1 MRERQNEN
9 SPEKKDSVRAVER
22 MVDILQVFS
31 FKQNELSLAQI
42 CVQSG
47 LPKTTTYRILTT
59 LEKRNIVVQ
68 DPHTG
73 KYRLGYEMI
82 KLGTIARAGNSLQR
96 AAHEDME
103 RLSLETQQTCNLY
116 IREGFER
123 RCVDQVEGTQY
134 VKRFSY
140 LGARHPL
147 YCGAGKLLLAYADA
161 EVQEQYFATVK
172 FEKYTD
178 QTVID
183 PEQLKA
189 ELRQILRDGYSVTKG
204 ERDPMTAMVSVPLYD
219 YTQKVVASITISGP
233 IYLFTDENV
242 ELYRSK
248 LLQAAKNISQKLGY
262 SFCRT
267 AE

>member
-1 MRERQNEN
+1 MRERRSEN
-9 SPEKKDSVRAVER
+9 SSGKKDSVRAVER

-31 FKQNELSLAQI
+31 FEQNELSLARI
-42 CVQSG
+42 CEQSG

-59 LEKRNIVVQ
+59 LEKRNIVVL
-68 DPHTG
+68 DSRTG
-73 KYRLGYEMI
+73 KYRLGYEII
-82 KLGTIARAGNSLQR
+82 KMGSIARAGNSLQR

-123 RCVDQVEGTQY
+123 LCVDQVEGTQY

-147 YCGAGKLLLAYADA
+147 YCGAGKLLLAYA
-161 EVQEQYFATVK
+161 
-172 FEKYTD
+172 
-178 QTVID
+178 
-183 PEQLKA
+183 EQLKA

-233 IYLFTDENV
+233 VYLFTDENV
-242 ELYRSK
+242 KLYRSK
-248 LLQAAKNISQKLGY
+248 LLQAAENISRKLGY
-262 SFCRT
+262 CFSR
-267 AE
+267 AEE